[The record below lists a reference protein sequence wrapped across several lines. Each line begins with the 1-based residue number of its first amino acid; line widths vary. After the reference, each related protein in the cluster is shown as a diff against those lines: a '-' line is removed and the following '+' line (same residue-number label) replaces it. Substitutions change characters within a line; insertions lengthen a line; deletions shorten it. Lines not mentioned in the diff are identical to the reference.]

1 MKKLTPNLMVEDVD
15 ATLKWYKSI
24 LGTQEIVKIPYTK
37 NPSKSQ
43 WALAHCGAVEFMFQ
57 LRDSLEEETSVLKDI
72 PIGGSFT
79 LYIEVENIQE
89 LHDSLKDKTE
99 IVQKMHTTFYG
110 SQEFAIKD
118 CNGYVLAFSQPKE
131 N

>member
-15 ATLKWYKSI
+15 ATLEWYKNI
-24 LGTQEIVKIPYTK
+24 LGAQEIVKIPYTK

-57 LRDSLEEETSVLKDI
+57 LRASLEEETVVLEGV

-79 LYIEVENIQE
+79 LYIEVEDIKK
-89 LHDSLKDKTE
+89 LHDSLKSKVE
-99 IVQKMHTTFYG
+99 VVQEMHTTFYG
-110 SQEFAIKD
+110 SQEFTIKD
-118 CNGYVLAFSQPKE
+118 RNGYVLAFSQPKQ

>member
-1 MKKLTPNLMVEDVD
+1 MKKLTTNLMVEDVD
-15 ATLKWYKSI
+15 ATLELQKLLVLRKSSKFHTQKI
-24 LGTQEIVKIPYTK
+24 LQNHEPVKRR
-37 NPSKSQ
+37 
-43 WALAHCGAVEFMFQ
+43 FMFQ
-57 LRDSLEEETSVLKDI
+57 LRASLEEETAILKGV

-79 LYIEVENIQE
+79 LYIEVEDIQE
-89 LHDSLKDKTE
+89 LHNNLKDKTE